1 MFHFYTPLKTSENL
15 RFSEVFKGYINGT
28 LDKNGLNSYKILT
41 FGKPVH
47 YDFVNKLEVF
57 EMFLKSIFH
66 SRCCTK
72 LQIKIITWKITI
84 LPDSL
89 TLSLSSCHNIMYA
102 PWVFRWKKNSSVPLF
117 SLATSSPYIFI
128 YLA

>member
-1 MFHFYTPLKTSENL
+1 MPLTHFDSVPFLYPLKTSENL
-15 RFSEVFKGYINGT
+15 WFFEVFKGYRNGT

-41 FGKPVH
+41 FGKPVR

-72 LQIKIITWKITI
+72 LQIKVIT
-84 LPDSL
+84 
-89 TLSLSSCHNIMYA
+89 
-102 PWVFRWKKNSSVPLF
+102 
-117 SLATSSPYIFI
+117 
-128 YLA
+128 